1 MDPQQRLLLEMAVE
15 AMDDAG
21 IDPAGLAG
29 SEAGVFVGISDP
41 GYISLQVVEAG
52 SANPYTMSGG
62 TLSIAANRLSHVFD
76 LRGPSMSIDTAC
88 SSSLVAVERGWRSL
102 AEGTS
107 DLVLAG
113 GVHVLLSPG
122 PYVGFSQASMLSPT
136 GRCRAFSA
144 DADGFVRAEGG
155 GVVVLKRLT

>member
-1 MDPQQRLLLEMAVE
+1 
-15 AMDDAG
+15 
-21 IDPAGLAG
+21 
-29 SEAGVFVGISDP
+29 
-41 GYISLQVVEAG
+41 
-52 SANPYTMSGG
+52 MSGG

-113 GVHVLLSPG
+113 GVHVLL
-122 PYVGFSQASMLSPT
+122 
-136 GRCRAFSA
+136 
-144 DADGFVRAEGG
+144 
-155 GVVVLKRLT
+155 